1 MNIYLE
7 NVIKE
12 YEGKK
17 IVEVDE
23 LHIKSGALYGFIGPN
38 GAGKSTLI
46 KMIAGLERLNS
57 GNIYYGHKPKS
68 DPPFEIM
75 TLVFQKPYLL
85 RTTVEKNI
93 LYPLKLRGWSEKEM
107 EDRVTELLKDMGLSE
122 FRHQKSW
129 KLSGGET
136 QKVALARAMSF
147 RPKLLLLD
155 EPTANIDPSTIA
167 IIEKMLRKAN
177 QEENTTVIIITH
189 NLQQAKR
196 LCSDLVFMH
205 KGDVVEHG
213 SADEVL
219 NQPKHI
225 LTQRFIEG
233 ELIID

>member
-17 IVEVDE
+17 IVEIDE
-23 LHIKSGALYGFIGPN
+23 LHIKNGALYGFIGPN

-46 KMIAGLERLNS
+46 KMIAGLEPLDS

-85 RTTVEKNI
+85 RTTVEKNL
-93 LYPLKLRGWSEKEM
+93 LYPLKLRGWKEQEM
-107 EDRVTELLKDMGLSE
+107 EERVTELLKDMGLSE

-167 IIEKMLRKAN
+167 IIEKMLHKAN

-205 KGDVVEHG
+205 KGNVVEHG
-213 SADEVL
+213 KVDKVL
-219 NQPKHI
+219 NQPAHI

-233 ELIID
+233 ELIVD